1 MIRLAANL
9 SMLFQDLPF
18 LERFG
23 AAAKAGFKGVEY
35 IAPYEESAASIRAEL
50 DRHGL
55 KQVLFNA
62 ATGDWA
68 AGERGLGGN
77 PDRTHDCRKG
87 IDLAIEYARA
97 LDCQNIHLM
106 AGYKPATH
114 DLDACLAAMASNL
127 TYAADA
133 AAPHGITIL
142 VEAINSK
149 IDMPGYVID
158 GTAKALDVIERAARK
173 NIAFQYDVYHMQIM
187 EGDLATTIEK
197 NLNLIPHM
205 QLADNPGRHEP
216 GTGEINYPFLFG
228 LVDHLGY
235 HGWIGCEYRPLTT
248 TDAGLKWIRPYVKE
262 P

>member
-142 VEAINSK
+142 VEAINSR

-187 EGDLATTIEK
+187 EGDLARVIER
-197 NLNLIPHM
+197 LLPRIGHI
-205 QLADNPGRHEP
+205 QIADNPGRNEP
-216 GTGEINYPFLFG
+216 GSGEINYAWLLPRIEA
-228 LVDHLGY
+228 LGY
-235 HGWIGCEYRPLTT
+235 SGWIGCEYRPA
-248 TDAGLKWIRPYVKE
+248 AGTLDGLGWARPWLKA
-262 P
+262 